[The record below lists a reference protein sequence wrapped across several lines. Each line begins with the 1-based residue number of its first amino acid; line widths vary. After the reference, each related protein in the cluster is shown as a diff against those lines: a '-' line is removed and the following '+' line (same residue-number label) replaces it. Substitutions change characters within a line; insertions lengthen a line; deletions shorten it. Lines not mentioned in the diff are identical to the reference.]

1 MFVVNEHF
9 DTVDFDACVAIM
21 DDDLREQAHL
31 ETVILYDVDTPE
43 IREQH
48 FFDVYCNLHRRKYG
62 EEFEP
67 NKRNGV
73 W

>member
-1 MFVVNEHF
+1 MFVANENF
-9 DTVDFDACVAIM
+9 ETVDFDACVALM
-21 DDDLREQAHL
+21 DDELREEAHRT
-31 ETVILYDVDTPE
+31 TVLNADYERISNS
-43 IREQH
+43 EQY
-48 FFDVYCNLHRRKYG
+48 FFDLYCGLHCRKYG

>member
-1 MFVVNEHF
+1 MFVVNENF
-9 DTVDFDACVAIM
+9 ETVDLDACVALM
-21 DDDLREQAHL
+21 DDKLREEAHMATIFNADY
-31 ETVILYDVDTPE
+31 ERISDS
-43 IREQH
+43 EQY
-48 FFDVYCNLHRRKYG
+48 FFDLYCDLHRKKYG

>member
-1 MFVVNEHF
+1 MFVVNEYF

-21 DDDLREQAHL
+21 DNDLREEAHK
-31 ETVILYDVDTPE
+31 ETIFFYDTNKAGIPE
-43 IREQH
+43 QF
-48 FFDVYCNLHRRKYG
+48 FFDVYCNLHRKKYG

>member
-1 MFVVNEHF
+1 MFVANENF
-9 DTVDFDACVAIM
+9 ETVDFDACVALM
-21 DDDLREQAHL
+21 DDELREEAHRT
-31 ETVILYDVDTPE
+31 TVLNADYERISNS
-43 IREQH
+43 EQY
-48 FFDVYCNLHRRKYG
+48 FFDLYCGLHRRKYG